1 MKKSIAILFLFFTFF
16 NVKAQIMGPNLVINP
31 GFEQYTQC
39 PFNGTQIRFAFPW
52 DDCVGGN
59 GSSDY
64 YNTCS
69 TNPYIYLIF
78 NFRQPRSGNGMAGIY
93 MFGTWIGDEYR
104 EYIMGVL
111 TDSLK
116 KQKRYC
122 GELYTGYIICKQAVE
137 NIGMY
142 FSVDTVSNYSGL
154 FALVPQIENHKGIL
168 KDTINWV
175 KVVGSFIA
183 KGGEKHITIG
193 NFKDNSHT
201 NFEEVFYSPMGAYYC
216 IDDVSVCEC
225 SFDINLGQDTVL
237 CEGDTKMLSV
247 SLPNAT
253 FTWQDSSH
261 AATYEVKQPGT
272 YWVRAYVAEYGI
284 TTSDTI
290 VISAEREEICYPT
303 LVIPNFMSPNGDNMN
318 DYFQLGNLEY
328 YDVSLQIFNRW
339 GNLLYQNDHYKND
352 YNCNGCATGVYYYLI
367 STKSLRNGKVKD
379 YHGSLT
385 VLH

>member
-1 MKKSIAILFLFFTFF
+1 
-16 NVKAQIMGPNLVINP
+16 MGPNLVINP